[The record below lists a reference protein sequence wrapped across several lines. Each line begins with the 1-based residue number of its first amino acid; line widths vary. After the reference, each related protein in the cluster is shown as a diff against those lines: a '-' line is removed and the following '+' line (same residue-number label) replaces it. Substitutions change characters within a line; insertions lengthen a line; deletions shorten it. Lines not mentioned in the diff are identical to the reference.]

1 MISMKIYDALKIAI
15 QTLENSNLMH
25 KPEYKLYA
33 SKENDKWVFW
43 FVFLP
48 ETPGLDV
55 TAIVATDGTTEVL
68 AGI

>member
-1 MISMKIYDALKIAI
+1 MTSMEIYEALKVAV
-15 QTLENSNLMH
+15 QTLENSSLMY
-25 KPEYKLYA
+25 KPEYKLHA

-55 TAIVATDGTTEVL
+55 TAIVAADGTTEIL